1 MSKRID
7 SAERADLR
15 MTWESYR
22 DNALEQL
29 GNHCRG
35 GHVLNA
41 GARAKGKRAEDI
53 FQGPWHHWATLIT
66 EDAQEWFDANPRLTW
81 TDFMRDMKPANID
94 MAAKERAAGAVRNLE
109 QLRDDLA
116 MRTTW
121 IIQAREAG
129 VTWPELETATGMT
142 RVALNNMVKKQTGGK
157 LP

>member
-1 MSKRID
+1 MD

-35 GHVLNA
+35 GDVLTDE
-41 GARAKGKRAEDI
+41 ARARGKRAEDI
-53 FQGPWHHWATLIT
+53 FAGPWHHWATLIT
-66 EDAQEWFDANPRLTW
+66 EDAREWFDANPRMTW
-81 TDFMRDMKPANID
+81 GDFMRDMKPQGVD
-94 MAAKERAAGAVRNLE
+94 MRTASTGAAAVRSLV
-109 QLRDDLA
+109 QLREDLA

-129 VTWPELETATGMT
+129 ITWPELETATGMT

>member
-1 MSKRID
+1 
-7 SAERADLR
+7 

-22 DNALEQL
+22 EHALNEL

-35 GHVLNA
+35 GDVLTDA
-41 GARAKGKRAEDI
+41 ARARGKRAEDI
-53 FQGPWHHWATLIT
+53 FAGPWHHWATLIT
-66 EDAQEWFDANPRLTW
+66 EDAREWFDANPRMTW
-81 TDFMRDMKPANID
+81 SDFMADMKPQHVD
-94 MAAKERAAGAVRNLE
+94 MRTVERGSAAMRNLA

-116 MRTTW
+116 RRADW
-121 IIQAREAG
+121 IIEAREAG

>member
-1 MSKRID
+1 
-7 SAERADLR
+7 

-22 DNALEQL
+22 DQAILEL

-35 GHVLNA
+35 GNVLKPA
-41 GARAKGKRAEDI
+41 ARAAGKTEHDV
-53 FQGPWHHWATLIT
+53 FTGPWHHWATLLT
-66 EDAQEWFDANPRLTW
+66 EDARGWFADNPRLTW
-81 TDFMRDMKPANID
+81 TDFMRDMKPANMD

-129 VTWPELETATGMT
+129 ITWPELEVATGMT